1 MKHLEQKLL
10 ADRDRLL
17 AEIAA
22 RDAEIAKVQIDDSED
37 KNVERLDD
45 EVLAATTEND
55 RQDLARIDAAL
66 ARIADGSYGIC
77 ATCEEPI
84 AEARLNAQ
92 PDAILCIDCAS

>member
-37 KNVERLDD
+37 KNLERLDD
-45 EVLAATTEND
+45 EVLAAMTEND

-77 ATCEEPI
+77 ATCGEAI
-84 AEARLNAQ
+84 AEARLDAQ
-92 PDAILCIDCAS
+92 PDAVLCIDCAS